1 MARLAAHLLG
11 PLQASLDG
19 KPVAGFESD
28 KARALLA
35 YLVTEA
41 ERPHRREKLAGLLW
55 PDRPERVAR
64 ANLRRVLV
72 NIRQVIGDRHTAPP
86 FLAITPQTIQLDA
99 TDELWSDVAAFST
112 FQSTDLRAGLTLTQ
126 QAIDRIEEAVV
137 LYRGDFLEGFSLPAN
152 AAFEEW
158 ILVNRER
165 YRRLAMQAMLH
176 LVEHYGQCGDRG
188 RALKYAWRQLE
199 VDPWQED
206 AHVQVMR
213 LLALDGQRGAALA
226 QYETVRRLLG
236 EEFGVEPAAETTRM
250 YQRIRSGEYP
260 NAGERGGSPR
270 AVASG
275 PQHNLPVLLVP
286 LIGRET
292 ELAAIGRCLGDPG
305 CRLLTLVGPGG
316 IGKTHLA
323 LEAAA
328 SQVDRFAH
336 GVYLVSLSPLTA
348 SEEVVPAVA
357 QAIDLT
363 FRQGEEPRRQ
373 LLDYLRGRQVLLLL
387 DGFEHLLGY
396 PVCSGK
402 SRGEPSL
409 GTRPEPG
416 QRSAARLATEILEAA
431 SGVKILVTS
440 RARLDVQGE
449 HVLPIYGLDLPSA
462 PARADAVDCSAVQL
476 FLSGARRI
484 HPGLESTP
492 ADLIEIARICRLVG
506 GVPLG
511 ILRAAAWVETLGP
524 GEIADGISRGL
535 DFLVAGRGDVLAA
548 GALGGERQRS
558 LRAVFEHSW
567 GLLSAREQEALK
579 KLSVFCSDF
588 TYEAARQ
595 VAGVTLHELKALT
608 DTSMVE
614 PRHGARYAIH
624 ELLRYYAAEK
634 LAQTPDLEEA
644 VRDGHCAYYAT
655 LLQGYAKHLK
665 SPRRRTVLGDIGQA
679 FDNARAA
686 WDWAIKRRYAKQVG
700 QAVDGLGH
708 FFEWHGRYAEGE
720 TACGAA
726 ALEAANAGR
735 EVQVCARVLAW
746 ESLFAEKSGH
756 LDAAQ
761 RAAGQSL
768 AALDD
773 RSLAGLDVR
782 PERAFA
788 LRQAARAAL
797 HTDLGHSRQLGEQ
810 SLDLYRALGD
820 QWGMANVLD
829 ELGWA
834 ASLLGDYGAAR
845 CFYEESLRLHQT
857 LGNPRGIASS
867 LGALGYT
874 LFHNGQVEEAERLVR
889 ESIASR
895 KEMAD
900 WAGATEELFTLG
912 LTLVWLGKLAEADSL
927 LEESVASYQA
937 MGGLAEVARLYA
949 VLSQIKAL
957 QGSYERAR
965 TLAQTCL
972 SMAQE
977 SGSWREIGIS
987 CWVLGGVATAEQA
1000 YARAQGWLQESVAVL
1015 QKVGMPDVLNAALA
1029 TSGYAAWGAGQP
1041 LQAKEYLARALHD
1054 AQKTQSLGALLFVLP
1069 GVALLMVSRG
1079 EIERAI
1085 ELYALASRHPL
1096 VTNARWFEDIAG
1108 RYIADAAAGLPS
1120 HVVSAARVR
1129 GLALNLDGAVAGVM
1143 TELDEQDEQVHG
1155 AGV

>member
-11 PLQASLDG
+11 PLQVSLDG

-99 TDELWSDVAAFST
+99 TDELWSDVAAFSN
-112 FQSTDLRAGLTLTQ
+112 FRQADLGADSPLTQ
-126 QAIDRIEEAVV
+126 QAIGQIEEVVV
-137 LYRGDFLEGFSLPAN
+137 LYRGDFLEGFSLRAN
-152 AAFEEW
+152 VAFEEW
-158 ILVNRER
+158 VLVNRER
-165 YRRLAMQAMLH
+165 YRRLAMQAIWR

-188 RALKYAWRQLE
+188 RALKYAWRRLE
-199 VDPWQED
+199 LDPWQEE
-206 AHVQVMR
+206 AHVHVMR

-226 QYETVRRLLG
+226 QYETCRRQLVEELG
-236 EEFGVEPAAETTRM
+236 VGPSEQTTRM
-250 YQRIRSGEYP
+250 YQRIRDGEYP
-260 NAGERGGSPR
+260 RARERGKTPR
-270 AVASG
+270 AVASR
-275 PQHNLPVLLVP
+275 PRHNLPVPLVP
-286 LIGRET
+286 LIGRQV
-292 ELAAIGRCLGDPG
+292 ELDAIGRCLGDPA

-328 SQVDRFAH
+328 SQVDNFAH
-336 GVYLVSLSPLTA
+336 GVYLVSLSPLA
-348 SEEVVPAVA
+348 SADDIVPAVA

-363 FRQGEEPRRQ
+363 FRQGEESRRQ
-373 LLDYLRGRQVLLLL
+373 LFDYLSGRQVLLLL

-396 PVCSGK
+396 NVSYGQNRRAPK
-402 SRGEPSL
+402 
-409 GTRPEPG
+409 EPG
-416 QRSAARLATEILEAA
+416 QGNATRLATEILQAA
-431 SGVKILVTS
+431 PDVKILVTS

-449 HVLPIYGLDLPSA
+449 HVMSIDGLDLPSRR
-462 PARADAVDCSAVQL
+462 ARSAAVDCSAVQL
-476 FLSGARRI
+476 FLSAARRI
-484 HPGLESTP
+484 RPGLEPTP
-492 ADLIEIARICRLVG
+492 ADLIDVARICRLVG

-511 ILRAAAWVETLGP
+511 ILLAAPWVETLTP
-524 GEIADGISRGL
+524 AEIADEISRGL
-535 DFLVAGRGDVLAA
+535 DFLESGRGDVLAA

-588 TYEAARQ
+588 SYEAARQ
-595 VAGVTLHELKALT
+595 VAGVTLQELKALT
-608 DTSMVE
+608 DTSMVQR
-614 PRHGARYAIH
+614 RHAARYAIH
-624 ELLRYYAAEK
+624 ELVRYYAAERF
-634 LAQTPDLEEA
+634 AQTPDLEEA
-644 VRDGHCAYYAT
+644 VRDGHCAYYAM
-655 LLQGYAKHLK
+655 LLQGYRRHLR
-665 SPRRRTVLGDIGQA
+665 SPRRKTVLAEIGWVYG
-679 FDNARAA
+679 NARAA
-686 WDWAIKRRYAKQVG
+686 WDWAVKRRQGERLG
-700 QAVDGLGH
+700 QAVDALGD
-708 FFEWHGRYAEGE
+708 FLEWHGRYAEGE
-720 TACGAA
+720 TACRAA
-726 ALEAANAGR
+726 AVALEAAKAGP
-735 EVQVCARVLAW
+735 EVQVRARVLAW
-746 ESLFAEKSGH
+746 ESLFAEKQGH
-756 LDAAQ
+756 LNTAE
-761 RAAGQSL
+761 RAARQSL

-773 RSLAGLDVR
+773 RSLAGLDAR
-782 PERAFA
+782 QEQAFA
-788 LRQAARAAL
+788 LRQAARSAL
-797 HTDLGHSRQLGEQ
+797 HTDLGHSRRLGEQ
-810 SLDLYRALGD
+810 SLHLYRELGD

-829 ELGWA
+829 ELGWM
-834 ASLLGDYGAAR
+834 ASLSGDYGAAR
-845 CFYEESLRLHQT
+845 CFFEESLKLHQR
-857 LGNPRGIASS
+857 LGDQRGIASS

-874 LFHNGQVEEAERLVR
+874 LFHDGQVDQAERLVR

-895 KEMAD
+895 SEMAD

-937 MGGLAEVARLYA
+937 IGGLAEVARLYA
-949 VLSQIKAL
+949 VLAQIKAL

-965 TLAQTCL
+965 ALARTCL

-1000 YARAQGWLQESVAVL
+1000 YAQAQSWLQEGVAVL
-1015 QKVGMPDVLNAALA
+1015 KRVGMPDVLNAALA

-1041 LQAKEYLARALHD
+1041 LQAKEYLAQALCN
-1054 AQKTQSLGALLFVLP
+1054 ARQTQSLGALLFVLP

-1079 EIERAI
+1079 EIERAV

-1096 VTNARWFEDIAG
+1096 VTNARWFADIAG
-1108 RYIADAAAGLPS
+1108 RFIADAAAELPS
-1120 HVVSAARVR
+1120 NVVSAARAR
-1129 GLALNLDGAVAGVM
+1129 ALALSLDGAMAGVM
-1143 TELDEQDEQVHG
+1143 AELDEQDEHVCRD
-1155 AGV
+1155 GVE